1 VDLSDNQLKILDA
14 VVKDFRISL
23 KNSMLYVPDHP
34 ICTYSIR
41 NFLESLNKWFTVNP
55 RLEFGVTPNHLFYG
69 GEVVREK
76 EDSYS
81 ELARHL
87 HIRGLLSICISR
99 GVDEK
104 EIRNFMVLIRQDR
117 KSIQKAGGIKKN
129 LPEDKHILI
138 KEIDYS
144 ALMTSAHEK
153 KTSEEGKVWQFLFN
167 IAEESKAGELPPSK
181 LEFLVDF
188 FKDTKQ
194 SAKTL
199 NKVYQDATSQMAD
212 EKAAEDIK
220 AAVAQICQYLEKHGT
235 ADSKDLRVKLM
246 NVISQLHPDLISM
259 LFEQTV
265 QGDDNFDLVESIT
278 KDFTEDYVAEF
289 IESLISTE
297 NNFNENLL
305 KVFDKLTPGQSK
317 ANNVVSL
324 VADRLFQK
332 RIINPET
339 LSQLQMSIMEIFKKH
354 PESDFM
360 NQIYK
365 ITVDSVMNKKV
376 DTLVYMAKLSPLI
389 NKFVQSMEEGQ
400 LKTEKIWLLLNIL
413 WLENNPEEF
422 GKFTDKLVSVM
433 PDLLDS
439 RDMVRIREIVE
450 FFTEK
455 IRPEQKEDTHLA
467 PQIRDALGKIT
478 NKKTIDNIISIIP
491 EASQKD
497 LEDIVYTLIRSESD
511 CAKTLVDSFILE
523 KNPAHRHK
531 FWFIF
536 SMMKTEVTREVVN
549 RLEYGEPNAV
559 KDLFLILKECDPKKT
574 HLAARKLIGH
584 HNAQIRWEA
593 LDAFEPRTA
602 DELGLVFKIFKK
614 EKNRA
619 VKKKA
624 TSVLLRSGHSETIR
638 KIFQECEGGLFRRS
652 NLFDLVELCGQM
664 RVQAS
669 FPYLKRLF
677 EKHSLFNSKRR
688 DTLRAAV
695 LTSAA
700 RLKTEES
707 LRLVKLGLED
717 RSRLLRETSEIILKL
732 NE

>member
-1 VDLSDNQLKILDA
+1 MGLSENQMLALDA
-14 VVKDFRISL
+14 VVKDFRIAL

-41 NFLESLNKWFTVNP
+41 NFIDSLNKWFTKNP
-55 RLEFGVTPNHLFYG
+55 LLDFGITPNHLFYN
-69 GEVVREK
+69 GEPVREK
-76 EDSYS
+76 DDSYS

-87 HIRGLLSICISR
+87 HIRGLLSVSILP
-99 GVDEK
+99 GVDEN
-104 EIRNFMVLIRQDR
+104 EIRNFMGLLRQDR
-117 KSIQKAGGIKKN
+117 KAIQKAGGIKKN
-129 LPEDKHILI
+129 LPEDKHISI

-153 KTSEEGKVWQFLFN
+153 KSTEEGKVWQFLFN
-167 IAEESKAGELPPSK
+167 VSQESKTGELPPSK
-181 LEFLVDF
+181 MEFLIDF

-194 SAKTL
+194 SAKML
-199 NKVYQDATSQMAD
+199 NKVYQEATNQAAD
-212 EKAAEDIK
+212 ENAADNIREAI
-220 AAVAQICQYLEKHGT
+220 AQICQYLQKHGT

-246 NVISQLHPDLISM
+246 SVISQLHPDLIQT

-278 KDFTEDYVAEF
+278 KDFSEDYIAEF
-289 IESLISTE
+289 IESLITTE
-297 NNFNENLL
+297 NSFNENLL
-305 KVFDKLTPGQSK
+305 KVFDKLTPGPSK

-324 VADRLFQK
+324 VADRLFRK

-455 IRPEQKEDTHLA
+455 IRPEQKEDSQLA
-467 PQIRDALGKIT
+467 PQIREALGKIT
-478 NKKTIDNIISIIP
+478 NRKTIDNIISIIP

-511 CAKTLVDSFILE
+511 CAKNLVDSFIVE

-584 HNAQIRWEA
+584 QNAQIRWEA

-624 TSVLLRSGHSETIR
+624 TAVLLRSGHSETIH
-638 KIFQECEGGLFRRS
+638 KVFQECEGGLFRRS

-669 FPYLKRLF
+669 FPHLKRLF
-677 EKHSLFNSKRR
+677 EKRALFNTKRR

-700 RLKTEES
+700 RLKTEDS
-707 LRLVKLGLED
+707 LRLVRLGLED

>member
-1 VDLSDNQLKILDA
+1 MGLSELQILALDA

-34 ICTYSIR
+34 ICTFSIR
-41 NFLESLNKWFTVNP
+41 NFLDSLNKWFATNP
-55 RLEFGVTPNHLFYG
+55 RLDLGISPNHIFYG
-69 GEVVREK
+69 SESVKEK
-76 EDSYS
+76 DDNYS
-81 ELARHL
+81 ELARYLHL
-87 HIRGLLSICISR
+87 RGLLSVSISL
-99 GVDEK
+99 GVDEAELK
-104 EIRNFMVLIRQDR
+104 AFMGLLRQDR
-117 KSIQKAGGIKKN
+117 KSIQKNGGIRKN
-129 LPEDKHILI
+129 LPEDKHIQI

-144 ALMTSAHEK
+144 ALMASARE
-153 KTSEEGKVWQFLFN
+153 KTSSDEGKVWQFLFN
-167 IAEESKAGELPPSK
+167 VAEESKAGELPPSK
-181 LEFLVDF
+181 MEFLVDF

-194 SAKTL
+194 SAKML
-199 NKVYQDATSQMAD
+199 NKVYQEAANQVHDETAT
-212 EKAAEDIK
+212 ENIK
-220 AAVAQICQYLEKHGT
+220 TAIAQICQYLEQHGSGD
-235 ADSKDLRVKLM
+235 AKDLRVKLM
-246 NVISQLHPDLISM
+246 NVISQLHPDLIHI

-278 KDFTEDYVAEF
+278 KDFSEDYIAEF
-289 IESLISTE
+289 IESLMTSE
-297 NNFNENLL
+297 NNINENLL
-305 KVFDKLTPGQSK
+305 KVFDKLAPGPSK
-317 ANNVVSL
+317 TNNVVSL
-324 VADRLFQK
+324 VADRLFRK

-433 PDLLDS
+433 PDLLDTK
-439 RDMVRIREIVE
+439 DMVRIREIVE

-455 IRPEQKEDTHLA
+455 IRPEQKEDSQLA
-467 PQIRDALGKIT
+467 PQIREALGKIT
-478 NKKTIDNIISIIP
+478 NRKTIDNIISIIP
-491 EASQKD
+491 EATQKD
-497 LEDIVYTLIRSESD
+497 LEDIVYTLIRSEAD
-511 CAKTLVDSFILE
+511 CAKTLVDSFIVE

-536 SMMKTEVTREVVN
+536 SMMKTEITREVVN
-549 RLEYGEPNAV
+549 RLEYGEPTAV

-584 HNAQIRWEA
+584 TVAQIRWEA
-593 LDAFEPRTA
+593 MDAFEPRNA
-602 DELGLVFKIFKK
+602 EELGMVFKIFKK

-624 TSVLLRSGHSETIR
+624 ASVLLRSGHSETIR
-638 KIFQECEGGLFRRS
+638 RIFTECERDRIHPG
-652 NLFDLVELCGQM
+652 NLLDLVELCGQV

-669 FPYLKRLF
+669 FPHLKRLF
-677 EKHSLFNSKRR
+677 EKRALFNTKRR

-700 RLKTEES
+700 RLKTEDS
-707 LRLVKLGLED
+707 LSLVKLGLED
-717 RSRLLRETSEIILKL
+717 RSRLVRETSEIILKL